1 MAKCEFTGKRA
12 KVGNRVSHSNHKTK
26 HWQKPNIISKRIWDE
41 SQGKWVRVKVSAR
54 ALRTITKKGLQ
65 AAAKDAGVKLS

>member
-1 MAKCEFTGKRA
+1 MAKCKFTGKA
-12 KVGNRVSHSNHKTK
+12 PMAGNRVSHSHRKTK
-26 HWQKPNIISKRIWDE
+26 HWQKPNVFSKRIWDE
-41 SQGKWVRVKVSAR
+41 SQSKWVRVKVSAR